1 MIFLVFAT
9 VGAATGSSPM
19 HVYSQDHL
27 VWFIGV
33 ATVFATLMGPIL
45 AVQAQ
50 KALEFAR
57 ERQNRKVWVF
67 TQLMMTRQQR
77 LSPDHVRAL
86 NLIDVTFYGY
96 KVFGIFRHRSDADE
110 EVINAWKTY
119 RTRLVAKPEDMSW
132 ELWGSKHTESFF
144 ALLKT
149 MAIATGY
156 KFADAELETSSY
168 APQAYANREA
178 QEEIIRDLAVKV
190 LHGDQAI
197 SLNIAA
203 FPEPNDAGRALQSA
217 IAKLGTAVDD
227 AGIKVVLHSIDQGS
241 NS

>member
-1 MIFLVFAT
+1 MMFFMFAA
-9 VGAATGSSPM
+9 VGAAAGSSPVQV
-19 HVYSQDHL
+19 HVPDHFAWL
-27 VWFIGV
+27 IGG
-33 ATVFATLMGPIL
+33 ATIFATLVGPIL

-86 NLIDVTFYGY
+86 NLIDVTFYGH
-96 KVFGIFRHRSDADE
+96 KVFGLFQRRSKADE

-119 RTRLVAKPEDMSW
+119 RTRLFAKPNDMSL

-144 ALLKT
+144 TLLKT

-156 KFADAELETSSY
+156 KFGDAELETSSY

-178 QEEIIRDLAVKV
+178 QEETIRDLALKV
-190 LHGDQAI
+190 LKGDQALT
-197 SLNIAA
+197 LNVAA
-203 FPEPNDAGRALQSA
+203 FPEPTDASRALQSA
-217 IAKLGTAVDD
+217 IAKLGSAVDD
-227 AGIKVVLHSIDQGS
+227 AGIKVVLHANDSTLR
-241 NS
+241 

>member
-1 MIFLVFAT
+1 MMFFMFASVGT
-9 VGAATGSSPM
+9 VASSLPVQVQVPDHFAWLIGGAT
-19 HVYSQDHL
+19 
-27 VWFIGV
+27 I
-33 ATVFATLMGPIL
+33 FATLVGPIL

-50 KALEFAR
+50 KVLEFSR

-86 NLIDVTFYGY
+86 NLIDVTFYGH
-96 KVFGIFRHRSDADE
+96 KVFGLFQRRSEADE

-119 RTRLVAKPEDMSW
+119 RTRLVAKPDDMSW

-156 KFADAELETSSY
+156 KFGDAELETSSY
-168 APQAYANREA
+168 APQAYANRETR
-178 QEEIIRDLAVKV
+178 EDMLRDLAVKV
-190 LHGDQAI
+190 LKGDQALT
-197 SLNIAA
+197 LNVAA
-203 FPEPNDAGRALQSA
+203 FPEPNDAGRAFQSA
-217 IAKLGTAVDD
+217 IAKLGSAVDD
-227 AGIKVVLHSIDQGS
+227 AGLKVVLHTNDPTLK
-241 NS
+241 